1 MKITIEVD
9 CTPEEARKLAGLPD
23 VGPLQEEIMAHVRDR
38 VLKAMSLSDP
48 ETLMKAGLLLSQESS
63 GARVAAEQK
72 AAA

>member
-48 ETLMKAGLLLSQESS
+48 ETLMKAWLPLTQSLGQ
-63 GARVAAEQK
+63 
-72 AAA
+72 